1 MMDKPSMTIRVL
13 LVDDHGVLRDGL
25 RAILTAEPD
34 IMLVGEAA
42 DGPAALQAIVDLT
55 PDVVLLDVSL
65 PGMSGL
71 EVLQRAAQSQP
82 SVRIVMLSMR
92 DEPATVG
99 RALQLG
105 ALGFLSKGAPAR
117 EVLAALRS
125 VAAGQRYLP
134 PHLASPVVEAMLQS
148 RQQQNGRNGAAPAE
162 SPLAALSLRERQVMQ
177 ALCEGRSSAEIAAT
191 LAVSSKTVDTYRA
204 RLMGKLGVRD
214 LASLVRLAM
223 REGLIGD
230 L

>member
-1 MMDKPSMTIRVL
+1 
-13 LVDDHGVLRDGL
+13 
-25 RAILTAEPD
+25 
-34 IMLVGEAA
+34 
-42 DGPAALQAIVDLT
+42 
-55 PDVVLLDVSL
+55 
-65 PGMSGL
+65 
-71 EVLQRAAQSQP
+71 
-82 SVRIVMLSMR
+82 
-92 DEPATVG
+92 
-99 RALQLG
+99 
-105 ALGFLSKGAPAR
+105 
-117 EVLAALRS
+117 VLAALRS

-134 PHLASPVVEAMLQS
+134 PHLASPVVEAMVQS
-148 RQQQNGRNGAAPAE
+148 RQQHNGRHGTAPAE

-230 L
+230 P

>member
-1 MMDKPSMTIRVL
+1 MTIRVL

-25 RAILTAEPD
+25 RAILTAEAD
-34 IMLVGEAA
+34 IALVGEAA
-42 DGPAALQAIVDLT
+42 DGPAALQSIVDLV

-82 SVRIVMLSMR
+82 AVRIVMLSMR

-105 ALGFLSKGAPAR
+105 AFGFLSKGAPAR

-125 VAAGQRYLP
+125 VAAGERYLP
-134 PHLASPVVEAMLQS
+134 PHLASPVVAAMLQS
-148 RQQQNGRNGAAPAE
+148 RQQQNGRHGAAPAE

-230 L
+230 P